1 MDASVRKMLLG
12 SVALVALTSAHGA
25 RAADMPVHKAPP
37 PWSWTG
43 FYAGGNAGYGIARD
57 PGTFAN
63 QILSPAFPL
72 TVPRY
77 NFSPAGVI
85 AGGQVGFNWQFTPH
99 WVGGLEADIQASD
112 QWDNFTCILNCLNVP
127 AIGSLNGTTVQQRL
141 PWFGTVRGRVGWTN
155 GPALW
160 YLTGGLAYAELRT
173 DINTIQQTGAPVLF
187 RFSDKRTGW
196 TIGGGVEHRLTGNWT
211 AKVEYLYMD
220 LGSVAHSFTYTAND
234 PLVGFPTSNA
244 YTSEI
249 RDHIVRLGLNYKFG
263 GDPDAVSP

>member
-155 GPALW
+155 G
-160 YLTGGLAYAELRT
+160 R
-173 DINTIQQTGAPVLF
+173 
-187 RFSDKRTGW
+187 
-196 TIGGGVEHRLTGNWT
+196 GVEHRLTGNWT

-244 YTSEI
+244 STSELS
-249 RDHIVRLGLNYKFG
+249 DH
-263 GDPDAVSP
+263 